1 MNDTCNP
8 LMCRERAKYCDGRLE
23 DTRKMFIKEIDNLHK
38 SIDTAKAELE
48 RRLESMNEFRS
59 QLEKQAKTFL
69 DKGYY
74 DLQHGILLDRLN
86 SLQRSKDIQDGRS
99 SISNYIAGA
108 AILISLIFGMLH
120 FVAGLR

>member
-1 MNDTCNP
+1 
-8 LMCRERAKYCDGRLE
+8 
-23 DTRKMFIKEIDNLHK
+23 MFIKEIDNLHK

-59 QLEKQAKTFL
+59 QLEKQSKTFL
-69 DKGYY
+69 DKDYY
-74 DLQHGILLDRLN
+74 DLQHGILLDRIN
-86 SLQRSKDIQDGRS
+86 SLQRSRDIQDGRS

-120 FVAGLR
+120 FIAGLR